1 MKKYENPKMNVS
13 LFEAENVV
21 TASGDNAEMLAKE
34 DANNMENSQGT
45 FFVKLTF

>member
-21 TASGDNAEMLAKE
+21 TASGDNAQQQAMTEAR
-34 DANNMENSQGT
+34 NMENSKGT
-45 FFVKLTF
+45 FVVKLTF